1 MPSWSWQ
8 QDRTLNKP
16 MNLNGRPPQAGWCV
30 WFHKALSVFTFSPC
44 GLCCV
49 CFTSFTCLW
58 SGLPLLLRESY
69 FSLSASGSGK
79 SFWVCSSE
87 QQMLLL
93 TPPGNPWY
101 CKQRQRKSPSLC
113 PSQDPQQPFYSP
125 WKPRVG
131 SAAINSSKCG
141 IVSIWKVFLK
151 QRKYQL
157 KKTEDKVTHNPFI
170 LVNYMVKVSQT

>member
-1 MPSWSWQ
+1 MAGHPRLGDVSDS
-8 QDRTLNKP
+8 TKGYLC
-16 MNLNGRPPQAGWCV
+16 LLFPPVGCAVFVSPHLHACGVVCCYFWE
-30 WFHKALSVFTFSPC
+30 KAISAF
-44 GLCCV
+44 
-49 CFTSFTCLW
+49 
-58 SGLPLLLRESY
+58 LPLVL
-69 FSLSASGSGK
+69 GT
-79 SFWVCSSE
+79 FWVCSSE

-131 SAAINSSKCG
+131 SAAINRTKCG
-141 IVSIWKVFLK
+141 IVPTWKVFLK